1 MNVTAALSGG
11 NPSANPNNPLARK
24 RMEAGA
30 RESTKVTT
38 EGAMNMDGTMNH
50 AAFDSKPVLT
60 RAARKPAQ
68 KKQAKAFFSDSDE
81 DDAAEEQK

>member
-11 NPSANPNNPLARK
+11 NPSTNPNNPLVRK
-24 RMEAGA
+24 RMDAVA

-50 AAFDSKPVLT
+50 AAFD
-60 RAARKPAQ
+60 R
-68 KKQAKAFFSDSDE
+68 
-81 DDAAEEQK
+81 